1 MTARRLFGSFSSWLL
16 ITCLMLATA
25 PVALAA
31 EPARL
36 ELARGSKIVLIGNAL
51 AERMQYF
58 GSWETLLHSRFPQ
71 LELVVRNLGWTGDEL
86 TVRLRSLDFQNHG
99 HRLEDH
105 KPDVVIAAFGFNE
118 SFAGSAGL
126 AKFQSDLDNF
136 IRETISTPYNGKS
149 PPQLVLLSPIA
160 HENLKRP
167 AMPDGR
173 KNNESIKLYT
183 DAMAATAE
191 KQRVV
196 FVDLFGLSLRL
207 MESSDKPL
215 TINGIHLG
223 PYGDQQIAALIDAAL
238 FGPRPADTVDLE
250 PLRAEVNEKNL
261 QHFYDYRAVN
271 GYYIYGDRKNA
282 FSAVNFPPEFAK
294 LRKMVAN
301 RDRRVWD
308 VAQGK
313 PVSKVIDDSDTGD
326 LPQVETV
333 ITPGE
338 ARIKTPTEALA
349 ALTLANG
356 FAANLFASEVEFPD
370 LRDPVA
376 MTFDARGRLWV
387 ATMAT
392 FPMYLPGQPVDDKV
406 LIFEDTDGDGRADRQ
421 TVFADGLHVPT
432 GLELGDGGL
441 YLAQQPNLMFLE
453 DTDGDDRADVR
464 QIVLGGFDTADSH
477 HSLHAF
483 TWDPGGG
490 LNFQEGLFNFSQIES
505 PYGPVRKH
513 DSGVFRYEPRT
524 GKFSVFTSYPF
535 SNPWGHYFDR
545 WGQSFIADASSGT
558 NHYATALSGDLDYPR
573 QHGVLKSFLTKQ
585 WRPTCG
591 CELVSS
597 GNFPD
602 EMQGDYLLNNILGFQ
617 GVLRYKMREEQ
628 SGFAADPAEP
638 ILQSSDRNF
647 RPVDLEFGP
656 DGALYLADFANPIVG
671 HMTHSMRDPNR
682 DHTHGRIWRVA
693 NKNRPLLK
701 PAKIEGAS
709 VAELLDLLKTY
720 EDRSRYRTRIELGN
734 RDTAEV
740 MAELKKWVAALDP
753 QAENYWHNLLQALW
767 LHQQHDVVNVD
778 LLKLVLSCPEPK
790 ARAAAT
796 RVLCSWR
803 DRVDAPLA
811 LLKVQAAD
819 EHPRVR
825 LEAVRAAS
833 FFQGQDV
840 AGALEVATESLLY
853 PQDDYLKYTLD
864 ETMQTLDARAGSGT
878 K

>member
-1 MTARRLFGSFSSWLL
+1 MARFRFRSLQLLLFGALVGAVAE
-16 ITCLMLATA
+16 M
-25 PVALAA
+25 ALAA
-31 EPARL
+31 DPPRL
-36 ELARGSKIVLIGNAL
+36 ELAQGNKIVLIGNAL

-58 GSWETLLHSRFPQ
+58 GYWETLLHSRFPQ

-86 TVRLRSLDFQNHG
+86 TVRLRSKDFQNHG

-118 SFAGSAGL
+118 SFGGAAGL
-126 AKFQSDLDNF
+126 AKFKSDLDNF

-160 HENLKRP
+160 HENLKRR

-173 KNNESIKLYT
+173 KNNESIKLYSE
-183 DAMAATAE
+183 AMVAAAD
-191 KQRVV
+191 KHHVV

-207 MESSDKPL
+207 MESSDQPL
-215 TINGIHLG
+215 TINGIHLDT
-223 PYGDQQIAALIDAAL
+223 YGDQQIGTLLDVAL
-238 FGPRPADTVDLE
+238 FGPRSTDTIDLE
-250 PLRAEVNEKNL
+250 KLRAEVNEKNL
-261 QHFYDYRAVN
+261 HHFYDYRAVN

-282 FSAVNFPPEFAK
+282 FSAVNFPAEFAK

-301 RDRRVWD
+301 RDRRVWA

-313 PVSKVIDDSDTGD
+313 PVPSTIDDSGTGE
-326 LPQVETV
+326 LPKIETV
-333 ITPGE
+333 ITPVE
-338 ARIKTPTEALA
+338 AQIKTPSEMLGTFKLPAGYEI
-349 ALTLANG
+349 
-356 FAANLFASEVEFPD
+356 NLFASEVEFPE
-370 LRDPVA
+370 LRNPVA
-376 MTFDARGRLWV
+376 ITFDGRGRLWV
-387 ATMAT
+387 VTMGT
-392 FPMYLPGQPVDDKV
+392 FPMYLPGQPVDDKI

-421 TVFADGLHVPT
+421 TIFADGLHVPT
-432 GLELGDGGL
+432 GLELGDGGV
-441 YLAQQPNLMFLE
+441 YLAQQPNLMFLK

-505 PYGPVRKH
+505 AYGPVRKH
-513 DSGVFRYEPRT
+513 DSGVFRFEPRS
-524 GKFSVFTSYPF
+524 GKFAVFTSYPF

-573 QHGVLKSFLTKQ
+573 QHGVLKSFLTKE

-591 CELVSS
+591 CELISS
-597 GNFPD
+597 RNFPN
-602 EMQGDYLLNNILGFQ
+602 EVQGDYLLNNILGFN
-617 GVLRYKMREEQ
+617 GTLRYKMREEG

-638 ILQSSDRNF
+638 LLQSSDRNF

-656 DGALYLADFANPIVG
+656 DGALYLVDFANPIVG

-682 DHTHGRIWRVA
+682 DHKHGRIWRVIY
-693 NKNRPLLK
+693 KERPLVP

-709 VAELLDLLKTY
+709 TAQLLDLLKVY
-720 EDRSRYRTRIELGN
+720 EDRTRYRARIELGS
-734 RDTAEV
+734 RDTQQV
-740 MAELKKWVAALDP
+740 IGELKKWVAALDP
-753 QAENYWHNLLQALW
+753 QDENYWHNMLEALW
-767 LHQQHDVVNVD
+767 VHQQHDVVD
-778 LLKLVLSCPEPK
+778 QDFLKLMLRCPEPK

-796 RVLCSWR
+796 RVLCHWR

-833 FFQGQDV
+833 FFQGRDV

-864 ETMQTLDARAGSGT
+864 ETTQTLDRRAEAE
-878 K
+878 KN